1 MNLNSAGVVKGV
13 INAASV
19 QYPDAIGGEAAWYG
33 AELAKRDHWIWHLNA
48 AEIAELERA
57 TELFLATGLPLESV
71 SISNFPLPQ
80 LARKLAQTLRELQH
94 GRGFVMIRGLPVQ
107 KYELRFSAALY
118 LGLGRH
124 FGSLRSSN
132 GKGHL
137 LGHVKDVGMKIEEA
151 TTRFYQTN
159 RRLEYHTDSADIV
172 GLLCLQTAMRGGES
186 YIVSSTTLYNE
197 IVKRR
202 PDLVPAL
209 FTPFPT
215 DRRGEVPMG
224 MLPWFE
230 IPIFNWYQGHLSA
243 IYLRHYI
250 EEAQRLFPQ
259 APRLTKDQYDAMD
272 LIDELVND
280 PALHLQMAFEQGDMQ
295 FLHNH
300 TIFHSRN
307 DFENWPDPA
316 RHRHLLRL
324 WMAPDSARP
333 LPEVFAPRYGSV
345 TAGERGGII
354 VPGTRL
360 TVALSAS

>member
-1 MNLNSAGVVKGV
+1 MNPTLSVTPMTMPASRPGAIDSAAV
-13 INAASV
+13 
-19 QYPDAIGGEAAWYG
+19 WYG
-33 AELAKRDHWIWHLNA
+33 PEQAQRDDWIWQLSA
-48 AEIAELERA
+48 DEIAELERA
-57 TELFLATGLPLESV
+57 TAAFLASGLPLESV
-71 SISNFPLPQ
+71 SVANFVLPT
-80 LARKLAQTLRELQH
+80 LAGKLNQTLHQLVH
-94 GRGFVMIRGLPVQ
+94 GRGFIMIRGLPVRN
-107 KYELRFSAALY
+107 YELRFSAALY

-137 LGHVKDVGMKIEEA
+137 LGHVKDIGMKIEDA

-186 YIVSSTTLYNE
+186 FIVSSTTLYNE
-197 IVKRR
+197 ILKRR
-202 PDLVPAL
+202 PDLLPAL
-209 FTPFPT
+209 FLPYPT
-215 DRRGEVPMG
+215 DRRGEVPAG

-230 IPIFNWYQGHLSA
+230 IPIFNWHEGQLSA

-259 APRLTKDQYDAMD
+259 APRLTPEQCAAMD

-280 PALHLQMAFEQGDMQ
+280 PALHLQMSFEQGDMQ

-300 TIFHSRN
+300 QILHSRN
-307 DFENWPDPA
+307 DFQNWPEPA

-324 WMAPDSARP
+324 WMAPESARP
-333 LPEVFAPRYGSV
+333 LPPVFAPRYGSL
-345 TAGERGGII
+345 TPGDRGGII

-360 TVALSAS
+360 TVSLSAT